1 MHYSIFKIFFI
12 PRASTSE
19 RTQHRSLSS
28 ISTINVSTPSTVP
41 IHTIQQHGT
50 HPFNHVLVKP
60 PIILLKRVWH
70 LHTPFPHSS
79 LYFLSPNES
88 NLDPLCPTE
97 KGACRRKNR
106 TPTGEAE
113 SAPPSP
119 LYFIG
124 IRCPCAATAQSER
137 DKGGRVSLLEKFCMK
152 RELKRAKKTVRTV
165 VFLKDI

>member
-28 ISTINVSTPSTVP
+28 ISNINISTPSTVP

-50 HPFNHVLVKP
+50 HPFNHVLIKP

-88 NLDPLCPTE
+88 NRDPLCPTE
-97 KGACRRKNR
+97 KGACRQKNR
-106 TPTGEAE
+106 IRTREVE
-113 SAPPSP
+113 SAAPSP
-119 LYFIG
+119 LYSIEN
-124 IRCPCAATAQSER
+124 RCRCAATAQSER
-137 DKGGRVSLLEKFCMK
+137 DEGGRVSPLEKLLH
-152 RELKRAKKTVRTV
+152 EARAKESKENS
-165 VFLKDI
+165 